1 MIMTGLRWTRW
12 IVAFVV
18 FFSSV
23 WGLKASEALNLSA
36 PPFEEVYSLV
46 RSNLTGETETE
57 LNRAAVL
64 GFLSQLQARVTL
76 MTNGLVPSDAQA
88 VPLVSKSA
96 VFYGAYAFLRV
107 GRVGPGLSNEV
118 ARAYDQL
125 RATNKLK
132 GVIVDLRFAVGQDYL
147 AAGQTAD
154 LFFKTE
160 QPLLQWGD
168 TTIRSTAKNTAIDLP
183 LVILINHDSYGA
195 AEALAAALRQADGSL
210 VIGSRSAGQAYTFKE
225 FPLSNGQLLR
235 VASGELA
242 NGSGQPL
249 PRTGLEPDIRITVN
263 PDDEKAY
270 FEDPY
275 KMLGKPFAQAA
286 KPGTNDLGLT
296 QSTNRPRR
304 RMNEAELVRMQ
315 RDGADLEAEPLP
327 WGAAPATGPVITD
340 PALSRGLDLLKG
352 LALAF
357 KRH

>member
-1 MIMTGLRWTRW
+1 MITTGLRWTHW
-12 IVAFVV
+12 MVAFVV
-18 FFSSV
+18 FSSPMC
-23 WGLKASEALNLSA
+23 GLRAAEALSLPAS
-36 PPFEEVYSLV
+36 PFTEVYSLV
-46 RSNLTGETETE
+46 RSNLTGETEEE

-64 GFLSQLQARVTL
+64 GFLNQLQTRVTL
-76 MTNGLVPSDAQA
+76 VTNGTAPTDAPA
-88 VPLVSKSA
+88 VPLVSKTA
-96 VFYGAYAFLRV
+96 VFDGAYAFLRV

-118 ARAYDQL
+118 AQAYDRL
-125 RATNKLK
+125 KATNKLK
-132 GVIVDLRFAVGQDYL
+132 GAIVDLRFALGQDYL
-147 AAGQTAD
+147 AAAQTAD

-168 TTIRSTAKNTAIDLP
+168 TTMRSTAKSTAIDLP
-183 LVILINHDSYGA
+183 LVILINHDTYGA

-210 VIGSRSAGQAYTFKE
+210 MIGSPSAGQAYLFKE

-235 VASGELA
+235 VASGEIA
-242 NGSGQPL
+242 NGRGQPL
-249 PRTGLEPDIRITVN
+249 PRTGLDPDIRITVN
-263 PDDEKAY
+263 PGDEKAY

-275 KMLGKPFAQAA
+275 KLLAKPFAQAA
-286 KPGTNDLGLT
+286 KPGTNDWALT
-296 QSTNRPRR
+296 QGTNHTRR

-315 RDGADLEAEPLP
+315 RDGVDLEAEPLP

>member
-12 IVAFVV
+12 IAAIVV
-18 FFSSV
+18 LSSPMCR
-23 WGLKASEALNLSA
+23 LRAAEALSLPA
-36 PPFEEVYSLV
+36 PPLAEVYSLV
-46 RSNLTGETETE
+46 RSNLTGETEAE

-64 GFLSQLQARVTL
+64 GFLNQLQTRVTL
-76 MTNGLVPSDAQA
+76 VTNGVAVSDAPA
-88 VPLVSKSA
+88 VPLVSKTA
-96 VFYGAYAFLRV
+96 VFDRAYAFARV

-118 ARAYDQL
+118 AKAYDQL

-132 GVIVDLRFAVGQDYL
+132 GIIVDLRFALGQDYL

-168 TTIRSTAKNTAIDLP
+168 TTIRSTAKSTAIDLP
-183 LVILINHDSYGA
+183 LVILINHDTSGA

-210 VIGSRSAGQAYTFKE
+210 IIGSPSAGHAYLFKE
-225 FPLSNGQLLR
+225 FLLSNGQLLR
-235 VASGELA
+235 VASGEMA

-263 PDDEKAY
+263 PQDEKAF
-270 FEDPY
+270 FEDPF
-275 KMLGKPFAQAA
+275 KMLAKPFAQAA
-286 KPGTNDLGLT
+286 KPGTNDLALIQG
-296 QSTNRPRR
+296 TNHARR

-315 RDGADLEAEPLP
+315 RDGVDLEAEPLP
-327 WGAAPATGPVITD
+327 WGTAPATGPVITD

-352 LALAF
+352 LTLAF